1 MSRSLS
7 RTRSMLLAA
16 ASVVALSL
24 AVAAPAAAHDGRGH
38 HHPAPAARLFTP
50 PPNDGAVAQIKQ
62 LVKARQWSDAAAVT
76 KMVATPQ
83 AVWFTSG
90 TPAEVTKSVKK
101 TMKQARITRSTP
113 VLVAYDLPFRDCA
126 QYSAGGALDTEAYL
140 AWIDGFAAGIGDGK
154 AIVLLEPDGLGIIP
168 WYTSINGAQEWCQPA
183 ELDPATAAA
192 DRFAQLNGAV
202 DRLAALPNVSLY
214 LDGTHSGWLGT
225 GDIADRLHKAG
236 VEKTDGF
243 FLNVSNYE
251 TTERQAKFASWI
263 SQCLWYGTNTA
274 EGGWRVGH
282 FDYCAS
288 QYYPANPADFST
300 WALTDQWYLD
310 NVTNA
315 VNPPSGPDV
324 LTHAVID
331 TSRNGQGPWT
341 APPGSPA
348 GDPQVWC
355 NPPDRGLGLRPTLS
369 TGDPYVDAYLW
380 VKIPGESDG
389 QCTRWAPEGGI
400 DPVRGYADPAAGAW
414 FPQMALE
421 LVHLANPGL

>member
-1 MSRSLS
+1 MSRPLP

-38 HHPAPAARLFTP
+38 HAPPPATRLFTP
-50 PPNDGAVAQIKQ
+50 PPDDGAVQQIKQ
-62 LVKARQWSDAAAVT
+62 LVKTRQWADAAALT
-76 KMVATPQ
+76 KMAATPQ

-90 TPAEVTKSVKK
+90 TPKEVKK
-101 TMKQARITRSTP
+101 AVQKTMLQARITHSIP
-113 VLVAYDLPFRDCA
+113 VLVAYNLPFRDCA
-126 QYSAGGALDTEAYL
+126 QYSAGGAADTASYL
-140 AWIDGFAAGIGDGK
+140 AWIDAFAAGVGDGQ

-168 WYTSINGAQEWCQPA
+168 WYTSNQGAQEWCQPA
-183 ELDPATAAA
+183 ELNPATAAS
-192 DRFAQLNGAV
+192 DRFTQVNGAV
-202 DRLAALPNVSLY
+202 DRLTALPNTSVY
-214 LDGTHSGWLGT
+214 LDGTHSGWLGV
-225 GDIADRLHKAG
+225 GDISDRLHKAG
-236 VEKTDGF
+236 VEKADGF

-251 TTERQAKFASWI
+251 TSERQVKFASWI

-288 QYYPANPADFST
+288 QYYPADPADFST
-300 WALTDQWYLD
+300 WTRTDDWYTTE
-310 NVTNA
+310 VTNA
-315 VNPPSGPDV
+315 AGAPSGPDV
-324 LTHAVID
+324 LKHAVID

-341 APPGSPA
+341 APAGSPA

-355 NPPDRGLGLRPTLS
+355 NPPGRGLGLKPTLT
-369 TGDPYVDAYLW
+369 TGSPYVDAYLW

-389 QCTRWAPEGGI
+389 ECTRWDPAGGI

-414 FPQMALE
+414 FPEMALE
-421 LVHLANPGL
+421 LVHNANPGL

>member
-1 MSRSLS
+1 MSRPLH

-16 ASVVALSL
+16 AAVVALSL
-24 AVAAPAAAHDGRGH
+24 SVAAPASAHDGRGH

-50 PPNDGAVAQIKQ
+50 PPDTGAIQQIKQ
-62 LVKARQWSDAAAVT
+62 LVKTRQWSDAAAIT

-90 TPAEVTKSVKK
+90 SPAEVKKAVQK
-101 TMKQARITRSTP
+101 TMKQAKLTRSIP
-113 VLVAYDLPFRDCA
+113 VLVAYNLPFRDCA
-126 QYSAGGALDTEAYL
+126 QYSAGGAQDTASYL
-140 AWIDGFAAGIGDGK
+140 AWIDGFAAGVGSGQ

-168 WYTSINGAQEWCQPA
+168 WYTANTGAQEWCQPA

-192 DRFAQLNGAV
+192 DRFAQVNGAV
-202 DRLAALPNVSLY
+202 DRLTALPSTSVY
-214 LDGTHSGWLGT
+214 LDGTHSGWLGV

-236 VEKTDGF
+236 VEKADGF

-251 TTERQAKFASWI
+251 LSERQAKYASWV
-263 SQCLWYGTNTA
+263 SQCLWYGTNPA

-288 QYYPANPADFST
+288 QYYPADPADFST
-300 WALTDQWYLD
+300 WGLTDQWYVD

-315 VNPPSGPDV
+315 ANPPSGPDV
-324 LTHAVID
+324 LAHAVID

-341 APPGSPA
+341 APAGSPS
-348 GDPQVWC
+348 GDAQVWC

-369 TGDPYVDAYLW
+369 TGNPYVDAYLW

-389 QCTRWAPEGGI
+389 ECTRWDPAGGI
-400 DPVRGYADPAAGAW
+400 DPVRGYADPPAGAW

-421 LVHLANPGL
+421 LVHNAL

>member
-1 MSRSLS
+1 
-7 RTRSMLLAA
+7 MLLAA

-38 HHPAPAARLFTP
+38 HHPAPATRLFTP

-62 LVKARQWSDAAAVT
+62 LVKARQWSDAAAIT

-90 TPAEVTKSVKK
+90 TPKDVKKAVQK
-101 TMKQARITRSTP
+101 TMKQAKVTRSVP

-192 DRFAQLNGAV
+192 DRFTQLNGAV

-236 VEKTDGF
+236 VEKTEGF

-263 SQCLWYGTNTA
+263 AQCLWYGTNTA

-315 VNPPSGPDV
+315 ANPPSGPDV
-324 LTHAVID
+324 LAHAVID

>member
-1 MSRSLS
+1 VSRPLP

-38 HHPAPAARLFTP
+38 HAPPPATRLFTP
-50 PPNDGAVAQIKQ
+50 PPDDGAVQQIKQ
-62 LVKARQWSDAAAVT
+62 LVKTRQWADAAALT
-76 KMVATPQ
+76 KMAATPQ

-90 TPAEVTKSVKK
+90 TPKEVKK
-101 TMKQARITRSTP
+101 AVQKTMLQARITHSIP
-113 VLVAYDLPFRDCA
+113 VLVAYNLPFRDCA
-126 QYSAGGALDTEAYL
+126 QYSAGGAADTASYL
-140 AWIDGFAAGIGDGK
+140 AWIDAFAAGVGDGQ

-168 WYTSINGAQEWCQPA
+168 WYTSNQGAQEWCQPA
-183 ELDPATAAA
+183 ELNPATAAS
-192 DRFAQLNGAV
+192 DRFTQVNGAV
-202 DRLAALPNVSLY
+202 DRLTALPNTSVY
-214 LDGTHSGWLGT
+214 LDGTHSGWLGV
-225 GDIADRLHKAG
+225 GDISDRLHKAG
-236 VEKTDGF
+236 VEKADGF

-251 TTERQAKFASWI
+251 TSERQVKFASWI

-288 QYYPANPADFST
+288 QYYPADPADFST
-300 WALTDQWYLD
+300 WTKTDDWYAA
-310 NVTNA
+310 NVTSA
-315 VNPPSGPDV
+315 AGAPSGPDV
-324 LTHAVID
+324 LKHAVID

-341 APPGSPA
+341 APAGSPA

-355 NPPDRGLGLRPTLS
+355 NPPGRGLGLKPTLT
-369 TGDPYVDAYLW
+369 TGSPYVDAYLW

-389 QCTRWAPEGGI
+389 ECTRWDPAGGI

-414 FPQMALE
+414 FPEMALE
-421 LVHLANPGL
+421 LVHNANPGL